1 MDQVERSPEEA
12 DLQLLLGYHLLGI
25 GEADQALAPLQK
37 AGLEPKNAQAVG
49 LLTDLAEKIAEKA
62 ATDKVEKLQS
72 PAPEVP
78 DPDDA

>member
-1 MDQVERSPEEA
+1 
-12 DLQLLLGYHLLGI
+12 
-25 GEADQALAPLQK
+25 
-37 AGLEPKNAQAVG
+37 VG